1 MVLKVSGILVFIL
14 VGVVSYIYGESA
26 SGVVGNWYS
35 VLPPVFA
42 VTVAVI
48 TNNVFISLIGAVLLG
63 AFLIKM
69 PAGEF
74 LTGIFDSLY
83 KFFSIPILELVD
95 TFNLQV
101 IGFVICVL
109 ALISVVIV
117 SGGLKAVI
125 KYVSVYANGRKST
138 NFVTY
143 ILGILMFID
152 DYANTMLVGSSM
164 RGVYDSNKISREK
177 LAFIVDSTA
186 APIAGLVFISTWVGY
201 EVGLLGQVSGD
212 LALGVEGFS
221 MFFDAV
227 IFRFYCIF
235 TLIFVAINI
244 FLDKDFGP
252 MSKAQ
257 ASTSE
262 VVDSNKEIESDKS
275 AVPSI
280 WVGLLPMVFLVAYV
294 FLGLWIDGGGGK
306 VISENSVLSIL
317 SFSEW
322 KNVISASENN
332 IAVLFHASL
341 FGLIL
346 SMLLGMSVAKVKLK
360 SVFKGAFLGVKRSM
374 LPVSILVLAWSIK
387 TVCKELETGPFLV
400 SILADS
406 ISPVW
411 FPIILFAIAGVTA
424 FTTGTSWGTMA
435 ILIPFAIP
443 LASALDG
450 GAYGM
455 VTILSVATILDGAI
469 FGDHCSPIS
478 DTTIMSSISSGCDH
492 MAHVKTQAPYSVVI
506 ALVALLGYYLSSMM
520 SFLIVLALGTALL
533 YLIHRYLNK
542 VWGKNF

>member
-1 MVLKVSGILVFIL
+1 MVLKLSGVLVFIF
-14 VGVVSYIYGESA
+14 VGVASYIYGQ
-26 SGVVGNWYS
+26 SGSDVVGNWYS

-42 VTVAVI
+42 VTVALI

-69 PAGEF
+69 PSGEF
-74 LTGIFDSLY
+74 VTGVLDSLY
-83 KFFSIPILELVD
+83 KFFSIPILELTD

-101 IGFVICVL
+101 IGFVVCVL

-125 KYVSVYANGRKST
+125 RYISVYANGRKST
-138 NFVTY
+138 NFVTFV
-143 ILGILMFID
+143 LGILMFID

-164 RGVYDSNKISREK
+164 RGVYDANKISREK

-186 APIAGLVFISTWVGY
+186 APVAGLVFISTWVGY
-201 EVGLLGQVSGD
+201 EVGLLGQVSSD
-212 LALGVEGFS
+212 LTLGVGGFS

-235 TLIFVAINI
+235 TLAFVLVNI

-252 MSKAQ
+252 MASAE
-257 ASTSE
+257 ASTTQ
-262 VVDSNKEIESDKS
+262 VPVNKEIQSDKN
-275 AVPSI
+275 AVPSVLI
-280 WVGLLPMVFLVAYV
+280 ALVPMVFLVLYV
-294 FLGLWIDGGGGK
+294 FIGLWIDGGGGK
-306 VISENSVLSIL
+306 VISEQSVLSLL
-317 SFSEW
+317 SFSDW
-322 KNVISASENN
+322 KDVVSASENN
-332 IAVLFHASL
+332 ILILFHASL
-341 FGLIL
+341 YGLIL
-346 SMLLGMSVAKVKLK
+346 AMILGVSISKVH
-360 SVFKGAFLGVKRSM
+360 VRNIFKGALRGVKKSM

-411 FPIILFAIAGVTA
+411 FPIILFVIAGLTA

-450 GAYGM
+450 GAYGL

-492 MAHVKTQAPYSVVI
+492 MSHVKTQAPYSVVI
-506 ALVALLGYYLSSMM
+506 AFVALIGYYLSSMVNFVIISCFRNCFNI
-520 SFLIVLALGTALL
+520 SFT
-533 YLIHRYLNK
+533 
-542 VWGKNF
+542 